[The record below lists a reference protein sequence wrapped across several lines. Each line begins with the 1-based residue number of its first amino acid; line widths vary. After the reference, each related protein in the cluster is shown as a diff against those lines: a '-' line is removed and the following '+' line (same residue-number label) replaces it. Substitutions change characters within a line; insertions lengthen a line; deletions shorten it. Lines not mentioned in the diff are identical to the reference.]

1 MVDILSVAVGVF
13 VGGCIGFIWASVRG
27 AVALDELNAKYEK
40 LYREHS
46 RLTTRGPGGRFT
58 KVK

>member
-1 MVDILSVAVGVF
+1 MIDIISVGVSVF
-13 VGGCIGFIWASVRG
+13 VGVSIGFISASVRS
-27 AVALDELNAKYEK
+27 AATIDELNAKYEQ

>member
-1 MVDILSVAVGVF
+1 MIDIISVGVGVF
-13 VGGCIGFIWASVRG
+13 VGVCIGFIWASVRS
-27 AVALDELNAKYEK
+27 AAAIDELNAKYEQ